1 MRKAISCWRVPR
13 CNTPRAP
20 YSLLPS
26 PDTRITTLSSGLRVA
41 TETRHGETA
50 TVGRFCFLAAT
61 REGQLSSQLSTDLTS
76 SSFYTLREYLGVWI
90 DAGSRYETAENNGAA
105 HFLEHLAFKG
115 TKRRT
120 QQDLEVQIENMGMHL
135 NAYTS
140 REQVRT

>member
-1 MRKAISCWRVPR
+1 MHA
-13 CNTPRAP
+13 
-20 YSLLPS
+20 
-26 PDTRITTLSSGLRVA
+26 
-41 TETRHGETA
+41 GE
-50 TVGRFCFLAAT
+50 CLAAT
-61 REGQLSSQLSTDLTS
+61 HHAHRTAYFLPLIHVSQHYHLVYESPQRRDMGRPPQWVGFAFSLQPERASYPTQLSTDLTS